1 MDKKKLLVIILVLVL
16 LVVSAVLLTIKL
28 FNLENETVKTS
39 TENVIENSTVN
50 NTINNT
56 IQNEVSNNLIN
67 NIVQN
72 NVNNVVQNETN
83 NNTTNTKQEEVK
95 EDTQTNE
102 EKAVAIVEK
111 IWKNEKN
118 VYCSFEEIDS
128 EGKYIVRVTKETRVL
143 CWYAI
148 DIETGK
154 YTVKQNI

>member
-1 MDKKKLLVIILVLVL
+1 MDKKKLLIIILVLVL

-39 TENVIENSTVN
+39 TENVIENYAV
-50 NTINNT
+50 NNT
-56 IQNEVSNNLIN
+56 IQNEVSNNVVN
-67 NIVQN
+67 NTVQN

-83 NNTTNTKQEEVK
+83 NTTTNTKQEETK

-154 YTVKQNI
+154 YSVKQNI

>member
-1 MDKKKLLVIILVLVL
+1 MDRKKLLIIILVLVL
-16 LVVSAVLLTIKL
+16 LVVSAVMLTIKL

-50 NTINNT
+50 NTI
-56 IQNEVSNNLIN
+56 QNEVSNNVVN
-67 NIVQN
+67 NTVQN

-118 VYCSFEEIDS
+118 VYCSFEEINN
-128 EGKYIVRVTKETRVL
+128 EGNYIVCVRDKETTRAL
-143 CWYAI
+143 HWYAVN
-148 DIETGK
+148 IETGK
-154 YTVKQNI
+154 ATIK

>member
-1 MDKKKLLVIILVLVL
+1 MDKKKLLIIFLVLVL
-16 LVVSAVLLTIKL
+16 LVVSAVMLTIKL

-50 NTINNT
+50 NI
-56 IQNEVSNNLIN
+56 IQNEVSNNVVN
-67 NIVQN
+67 NTVQN

-83 NNTTNTKQEEVK
+83 NNTTNTKEEVK
-95 EDTQTNE
+95 EETQTNE

-118 VYCSFEEIDS
+118 VYCSFEEINN
-128 EGKYIVRVTKETRVL
+128 EGNYIVRVTKETRVL